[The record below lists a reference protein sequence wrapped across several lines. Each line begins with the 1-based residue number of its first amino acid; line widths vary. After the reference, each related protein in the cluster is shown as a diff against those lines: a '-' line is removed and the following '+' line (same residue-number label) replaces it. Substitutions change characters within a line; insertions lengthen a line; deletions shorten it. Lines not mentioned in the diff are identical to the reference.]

1 MKVRNPRTGA
11 HDYSIAPA
19 GDAEVRAIAGRL
31 RAAQPAWAA
40 LGPEGRATVLERF
53 AQAVERHAEA
63 IIAAL
68 TIDTGRHA
76 VSRIEVEGLPRTI
89 RRWAARGQ
97 QLMAGLDAGETP
109 SAMPGIVLKGRS
121 IPYPLFGAIAPWNFP
136 VVLSHI
142 DAIPA
147 LMAGCAALV
156 KPSEVTPRFVAP
168 MQAALA
174 EVPEL
179 AAVFAYVLG
188 GAETGQALIGAVDY
202 VCFTGSTVT
211 GRKVA
216 EAAARALIPANLEL
230 GGKDPMIILPG
241 ADPVAAA
248 RIALRAS
255 VVATGQACQSIER
268 VYVPREVA
276 EPFLAEL
283 VARAA
288 EVRPNWP
295 DIEVGEI
302 GPFIFADQAAKV
314 AAQIDDALAR
324 GARLLAGG
332 KPEQLGGGWY
342 MRPTVLADVTPDMA
356 VMAEET
362 FGPVIPVTLYD
373 DVDAAVRLANDSI
386 YGLSAAVVGPR
397 ADAEAVAARLEA
409 GAVSIN
415 DGALTSMVWDATNSS
430 QKLSGLGPS
439 RMGDEGLLRF
449 FRRQALIIQ
458 TGQPLPLAAY
468 AERSSASGAERS
480 SASGA
485 ERSSASG
492 AERSSA
498 SGADQGR

>member
-1 MKVRNPRTGA
+1 MKIRNPRTGET
-11 HDYSIAPA
+11 DYEIVPDSPA
-19 GDAEVRAIAGRL
+19 ETAARL

-40 LGPEGRATVLERF
+40 LGPQGRAAVLERF
-53 AQAVERHAEA
+53 AAAVERHADA
-63 IIAAL
+63 ITAAL
-68 TIDTGRHA
+68 TIDTGRRA
-76 VSRIEVEGLPRTI
+76 VSRIEVDGLPRTL

-97 QLMAGLDAGETP
+97 ELLAMDAGERP
-109 SAMPGIVLKGRS
+109 SAVPGIVLKGRH

-147 LMAGCAALV
+147 LMAGCAAMV
-156 KPSEVTPRFVAP
+156 KPSEVTPRFVEP
-168 MQAALA
+168 MRAALA

-202 VCFTGSTVT
+202 VCFTGSTAT

-230 GGKDPMIILPG
+230 GGKDPMIVLPG

-248 RIALRAS
+248 RLALRAS
-255 VVATGQACQSIER
+255 VIATGQACQSIER
-268 VYVPREVA
+268 LYVPRDMA

-283 VARAA
+283 VARAG

-295 DIEVGEI
+295 DIDVGEI
-302 GPFIFADQAAKV
+302 GPFILAAQAEKV
-314 AAQIDDALAR
+314 AAQIDDALAK

-342 MRPTVLADVTPDMA
+342 MRPTVLVDVTPAMD
-356 VMAEET
+356 VIAEET

-373 DVDAAVRLANDSI
+373 TVEQAIALANESQ
-386 YGLSAAVVGPR
+386 YGLSAAVLGPR
-397 ADAEAVAARLEA
+397 VEAEAVAARLEA

-449 FRRQALIIQ
+449 LRRQALIIQ
-458 TGQPLPLAAY
+458 TGQPLPIAAY
-468 AERSSASGAERS
+468 AERG
-480 SASGA
+480 G
-485 ERSSASG
+485 
-492 AERSSA
+492 
-498 SGADQGR
+498 

>member
-1 MKVRNPRTGA
+1 MKVRNPRTGEA
-11 HDYSIAPA
+11 DYEIAPD
-19 GDAEVRAIAGRL
+19 GPAEIATISARL

-40 LGPEGRATVLERF
+40 LGAEGRAAVLERF
-53 AQAVERHAEA
+53 AAAVERHADA
-63 IIAAL
+63 ITAAL
-68 TIDTGRHA
+68 SIDTGRRA
-76 VSRIEVEGLPRTI
+76 VSRIEVDGLPRTI

-97 QLMAGLDAGETP
+97 QLIARLDAGETP
-109 SAMPGIVLKGRS
+109 SAVPGIVLKGRH

-147 LMAGCAALV
+147 LMAGCAAMV
-156 KPSEVTPRFVAP
+156 KPSEVTPRFVEP
-168 MQAALA
+168 MRAALA
-174 EVPEL
+174 EVPEM

-202 VCFTGSTVT
+202 VCFTGSTAT

-241 ADPVAAA
+241 ADPAAAA
-248 RIALRAS
+248 RLALRAS

-268 VYVPREVA
+268 VYVPRQMA

-283 VARAA
+283 VARAG

-295 DIEVGEI
+295 DIDVGEI
-302 GPFIFADQAAKV
+302 GPFILAAQAEKV
-314 AAQIDDALAR
+314 AAQIDDALAQ

-332 KPEQLGGGWY
+332 RPEQLGGGWY
-342 MRPTVLADVTPDMA
+342 MRPTVLVDVTPAMA
-356 VMAEET
+356 VIAEET

-373 DVDAAVRLANDSI
+373 MVDEAVALANDSQ

-397 ADAEAVAARLEA
+397 AEAEAVAARLEA

-449 FRRQALIIQ
+449 LRRQALIIQ

-468 AERSSASGAERS
+468 AERAG
-480 SASGA
+480 
-485 ERSSASG
+485 
-492 AERSSA
+492 
-498 SGADQGR
+498 

>member
-1 MKVRNPRTGA
+1 MKIRNPRTGA
-11 HDYSIAPA
+11 LDHEITPA
-19 GDAEVRAIAGRL
+19 GPAEVGAVAARL

-40 LGPEGRATVLERF
+40 LGPAGRAAVLERF

-97 QLMAGLDAGETP
+97 QLMAGLDGGETP
-109 SAMPGIVLKGRS
+109 SAVPGILLKGRH
-121 IPYPLFGAIAPWNFP
+121 IAYPLFGAIAPWNFP

-156 KPSEVTPRFVAP
+156 KPSEVTPRFVVP
-168 MQAALA
+168 MQAAIA

-202 VCFTGSTVT
+202 VCFTGSTAT

-248 RIALRAS
+248 RLALRAS

-268 VYVPREVA
+268 VYVPRALA
-276 EPFLAEL
+276 EAFLAEL
-283 VARAA
+283 TARAA

-295 DIEVGEI
+295 DINVGEL
-302 GPFIFADQAAKV
+302 GPFILAAQAEKV

-342 MRPTVLADVTPDMA
+342 MRPTVLVDVTADMA

-362 FGPVIPVTLYD
+362 FGPVIPVTVYD
-373 DVDAAVRLANDSI
+373 DVDDAIAMANASV
-386 YGLSAAVVGPR
+386 YGLSAAVVGPQR
-397 ADAEAVAARLEA
+397 EAEAVAARLEA
-409 GAVSIN
+409 GAISIN

-449 FRRQALIIQ
+449 FRKQALIIQ

-468 AERSSASGAERS
+468 AERGA
-480 SASGA
+480 
-485 ERSSASG
+485 
-492 AERSSA
+492 
-498 SGADQGR
+498 